1 MESFQREIFEKSV
14 DITLTKVIDTWLR
27 TDSYPIVTVS
37 VDGRRNEI
45 FISQEQLVPQNVSSV
60 QRPFTLPVNIHNAM
74 HDVSS
79 DGTFFVI
86 SSTVVTRA
94 SNYIGNNSWLL
105 LNTHGLGECVCAS
118 DEHE

>member
-27 TDSYPIVTVS
+27 TDSYPIVTVR

-45 FISQEQLVPQNVSSV
+45 FICQEQLVPQNISNV
-60 QRPFTLPVNIHNAM
+60 QRSFTLPVKIHNAR

-79 DGTFFVI
+79 DDSDDGIFFVI
-86 SSTVVTRA
+86 SSTVVTKA

-105 LNTHGLGECVCAS
+105 LNTNELGECG
-118 DEHE
+118 